1 MGLRY
6 QKPGLAI
13 SNTRCEKGIKN
24 QKSGLCAGAALV
36 VAVLALGCAPAQIT
50 VPVSLIIGLN
60 WPNDPSGSAVMSDY
74 ALSSMATPTNGC
86 CNVQGWTTYCANCFT
101 STDETAPMSPPAVG
115 TWGYTANTDWGGIS
129 PGNVFYNF
137 SISKKD
143 QIYMAYY
150 WKASSNWIG
159 HPSNINKLSFA
170 MAEGTNLIPVMYG
183 TVSPYQL
190 EIGVQ
195 VDSSISNEH
204 IDGCPIPGTCNFF
217 ANTGSGGDLMPG
229 NWYLLEFYFKQSTC
243 TTCRNGIV
251 RAWIN
256 GIKTHEFTNV
266 NMGSRLFH
274 QVELNPTYGGGSGIP
289 RREDMFYWYD
299 HVRLTTGGT
308 AGGVTPPSHSSAPPP
323 PHQPTSVN

>member
-1 MGLRY
+1 MRPRKIFFLQSLRHH
-6 QKPGLAI
+6 I
-13 SNTRCEKGIKN
+13 FS
-24 QKSGLCAGAALV
+24 SGHSTIPMLV
-36 VAVLALGCAPAQIT
+36 VAVLALRCAPTPVLA
-50 VPVSLIIGLN
+50 PVSLSVAQNHG
-60 WPNDPSGSAVMSDY
+60 WPNDPSGSTVMSDY
-74 ALSSMATPTNGC
+74 ALGSMATPTDGC
-86 CNVQGWTTYCANCFT
+86 CNVQGWTTFCANCFT
-101 STDETAPMSPPAVG
+101 STDETAPISPPTVG

-137 SISKKD
+137 SNTKKD

-170 MAEGTNLIPVMYG
+170 MADGTNIIPVMYG
-183 TVSPYQL
+183 IVSPYQL
-190 EIGVQ
+190 EVGVQ

-204 IDGCPIPGTCNFF
+204 IDGCRIPGTCNFF
-217 ANTGSGGDLMPG
+217 ANTGSNELVPG

-256 GIKTHEFTNV
+256 GLKTHEFTNV
-266 NMGSRLFH
+266 NMGSQPFH
-274 QVELNPTYGGGSGIP
+274 QAELNPTYGGGSGVP
-289 RREDMFYWYD
+289 RNVDMFFWYD

-308 AGGVTPPSHSSAPPP
+308 PGGETPPLPPP
-323 PHQPTSVN
+323 SSPN